1 MRSLAMK
8 LGVTVRR
15 NVNNMNAFFGGPMV
29 AIASDIVWVMNI
41 VPDKKKLWSLGVIY
55 DRGLIGVYHDW

>member
-41 VPDKKKLWSLGVIY
+41 VPDKKKLWS
-55 DRGLIGVYHDW
+55 DRKSVV